1 MSREVRRVPTDFN
14 HRLRQVWPGYLM
26 PKDLRLPECP
36 DCNGRGYSPEALHL
50 LDLWYVN
57 ASFKPEDNGSTP
69 HSPDSPPVRAIAERN
84 IERAPEYYGTGELA
98 IQREAARLA
107 EIFNRSW
114 CYHLNA
120 DDVAALI
127 ADDRL
132 WHLTREFTPGK
143 GWHDSYPPKPTP
155 TPTQVNDWAIRTTG
169 HDSSS
174 ASVAVDARCNR
185 EGLPSRCATCDGKG
199 NVATDEQQAAYD
211 QWEPTEPPTGEG
223 WQLWE
228 TTSEGSPISP
238 VFATGNQLAAWM
250 SKNPCGF
257 ANQRISLE
265 TAMKWVHGDGWS
277 PSMIHS
283 AEHGVEDGITFMAR
297 TAS

>member
-14 HRLRQVWPGYLM
+14 HPLHQVWPGYLM

-36 DCNGRGYSPEALHL
+36 DCHGRGYSPEALHL
-50 LDLWYVN
+50 LDLWYGH
-57 ASFKPEDNGSTP
+57 APFSPEDNGSTP
-69 HSPDSPPVRAIAERN
+69 HSPDSPAVRAMAERN
-84 IERAPEYYGTGELA
+84 VERAPEYYGIGELA

-107 EIFNRSW
+107 EIFNGSW

-120 DDVAALI
+120 DDVAVLI
-127 ADDRL
+127 AADRL
-132 WHLTREFTPGK
+132 WDLTRECTPGK
-143 GWHDSYPPKPTP
+143 GWHDADPPKPTP
-155 TPTQVNDWAIRTTG
+155 TPAQVNDWAIRTTG
-169 HDSSS
+169 HDSIS

-199 NVATDEQQAAYD
+199 DVATDEQQAAYD
-211 QWEPTEPPTGEG
+211 AWEPTEPPTGEG

-238 VFATGNQLAAWM
+238 VFATGDELAAWM
-250 SKNPCGF
+250 SENPCGF

-265 TAMKWVHGDGWS
+265 TAMKWVHGDGWA